1 MSAFKYQAMQGNGA
15 AVEGVIEAED
25 RRTALRLLGQRGLF
39 PSRLEPVRGTRVPE
53 AAGAGAATGVVV
65 VESRPGGRVRRK
77 EITAFTRKISALLG
91 AAIPIPQAL
100 DSLAEEEENAA
111 MREAVTRMAA
121 AVRKGISLSGALEE
135 HPAMFSRLYISMVRV
150 GEEAGVL
157 PKVMDDL
164 AALMEHEDEVRSEVV
179 TAVAYPVF
187 VLGFGLVTVVV
198 LLTFVLPKLSG
209 MLRDMGTL
217 PLPTRIL
224 LGVSG
229 FFRDHWGLM
238 LVAGLGLGFAL
249 WRYLGTAAGAAAW
262 DGWKLRLP
270 LVGAVFRASALARFA
285 RTLGTLVRAG
295 VSLLP
300 SLRIVEETIGNR
312 VLSAQIA
319 RVAEETKGGDSLATP
334 LRKLGLFPRGVVQ
347 MVEVGEETGRLDD
360 MLLKVAEIQERETRG
375 RTKTLVSL
383 LAPVL
388 ILVVGA
394 LVGFMVIALLLPIL
408 NISRTMR

>member
-1 MSAFKYQAMQGNGA
+1 MSSFRYQAMQVNGTS
-15 AVEGVIEAED
+15 VEGVVEAED
-25 RRTALRLLGQRGLF
+25 RRTALRILGQRGLF
-39 PSRLEPVRGTRVPE
+39 PSRLEPVTGATPGKAALSAPTPVEVPW
-53 AAGAGAATGVVV
+53 AA
-65 VESRPGGRVRRK
+65 GGRVRRK

-91 AAIPIPQAL
+91 ASIPIPQAL

-111 MREAVTRMAA
+111 LRGAVSRMAE
-121 AVRKGISLSGALEE
+121 AVRKGVSFSGALEE
-135 HPAMFSRLYISMVRV
+135 HPGMFSRLYVSMVRV

-187 VLGFGLVTVVV
+187 VLGFGILTVVV
-198 LLTFVLPKLSG
+198 LLTAVLPKLSG

-229 FFRDHWGLM
+229 FFRDHWVVLA
-238 LVAGLGLGFAL
+238 LAAAGLGFGL

-262 DGWKLRLP
+262 DGLKLRLP

-319 RVAEETKGGDSLATP
+319 RVAEETKGGDSLAAP

-375 RTKTLVSL
+375 RTKTMVSL
-383 LAPVL
+383 LAPFL

-408 NISRTMR
+408 NLSRNMR